1 MSEVV
6 ERVAKAIYDA
16 ADPTS
21 GDCVAEAL
29 MHSPFVGAGDTDII
43 YDVMAIC
50 RSAAR
55 AAILALREPNNEMLA
70 AMHDAMFVDKF
81 DGTQL
86 PMLGAGFD
94 AAIDEALR

>member
-6 ERVAKAIYDA
+6 ERVARAIYDA

-29 MHSPFVGAGDTDII
+29 MHSPFVGAGIGRPI

-55 AAILALREPNNEMLA
+55 AAILAMREPTN
-70 AMHDAMFVDKF
+70 AMVM
-81 DGTQL
+81 
-86 PMLGAGFD
+86 AGD
-94 AAIDEALR
+94 AASPPFGDHNPYGAWTAMIDEALS

>member
-6 ERVAKAIYDA
+6 ERVARAIYDA

-29 MHSPFVGAGDTDII
+29 MNSPFVGDGGRDALE
-43 YDVMAIC
+43 DVMAIC

-55 AAILALREPNNEMLA
+55 AAILAMREPTEAMENIGEAELGDNKYPGAATIWA
-70 AMHDAMFVDKF
+70 AM
-81 DGTQL
+81 
-86 PMLGAGFD
+86 
-94 AAIDEALR
+94 IDEALR